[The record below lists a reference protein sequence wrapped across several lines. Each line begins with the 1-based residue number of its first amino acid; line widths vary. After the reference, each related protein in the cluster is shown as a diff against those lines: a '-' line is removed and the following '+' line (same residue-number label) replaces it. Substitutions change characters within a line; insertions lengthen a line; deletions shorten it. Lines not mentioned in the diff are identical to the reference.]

1 MFFNFLKI
9 LILPLL
15 LFVFLK
21 LNCLNKVIVITHF
34 LRNLEIN
41 DCNSHSRSVS
51 TRCSSANSSNCI
63 NRKSVPA
70 FSMNPPST
78 NSIINNVNNN
88 QIHINKTPAKRD
100 SSLGK
105 LCFIQKL
112 QFLLFFDQ
120 IEKLII
126 RIFFKY
132 S

>member
-1 MFFNFLKI
+1 MFFNSTFAV
-9 LILPLL
+9 
-15 LFVFLK
+15 FFLK
-21 LNCLNKVIVITHF
+21 LYYLNKAILKASF

-41 DCNSHSRSVS
+41 DSNSHSRSVS

-105 LCFIQKL
+105 LCVHLKIL

-120 IEKLII
+120 IEKLIF
-126 RIFFKY
+126 RDFSK
-132 S
+132 